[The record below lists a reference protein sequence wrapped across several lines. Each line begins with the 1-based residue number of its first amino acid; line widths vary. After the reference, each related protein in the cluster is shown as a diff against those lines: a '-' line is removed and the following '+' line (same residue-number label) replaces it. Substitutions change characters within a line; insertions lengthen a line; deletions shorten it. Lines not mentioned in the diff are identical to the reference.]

1 MRANP
6 LVRSIA
12 AVVGMGCGPMSAH
25 AADWLQFGFDPAH
38 SGNNPSETIL
48 SASGTGE
55 FALTALFPI
64 YSVNLSDVAD
74 GAPAFLSSVTTPN
87 GVRDLLFLQTKGG
100 PNTSGLVLA
109 IDAATG
115 ATVWSHA
122 INQTPPSVG
131 QDYTTSS
138 PAIDPNRQYV
148 YFYGLDGYVH
158 KYAVGTGLETTS
170 GGWPEL
176 ATRKPDVEKGS
187 SALAIATAKSG
198 TAYLYV
204 TNGGYPGDAGD
215 YQGHVTAIDLA
226 TGAQNVFNANCS
238 DQAVH
243 FYEAPGTPDCAQVQ
257 TAIWARPGVIYS
269 AAKDRIFMATGN
281 GTFDANSLTPPN
293 HDWGDSVFALNP
305 NGTGSGGNPV
315 DSYTPTNFLSLQIND
330 TDIGSTAPAILPSSL
345 AGFPNLAVQ
354 GGKDAKLRL
363 LNLDNLSGNATPG
376 PGHVG
381 GELELIS
388 VPQGGEVF
396 AQPAVWVDSSGTTWV
411 FVATGNGVSG
421 LTLGLSSALP
431 HKPVLTKVWQ
441 NGTGGTSPVVA
452 NGVLYYFSGS
462 VNALDP
468 TTGTVLWADSSPGGV
483 HWESPIVVNGRI
495 YVTDESGALW
505 AYALDGIF
513 KNGFE

>member
-6 LVRSIA
+6 RVRSIA
-12 AVVGMGCGPMSAH
+12 AMVGMACGAMSAH
-25 AADWLQFGFDPAH
+25 AAADWLQFGYDSAH
-38 SGNNPSETIL
+38 SGNNPTETIL

-64 YSVNLSDVAD
+64 YNVNLSDVAD
-74 GAPAFLSSVTTPN
+74 GAPAFLTGVTMSN
-87 GVRDLLFLQTKGG
+87 GVRDLLFLETK
-100 PNTSGLVLA
+100 SGRVFAL
-109 IDAATG
+109 DAATG
-115 ATVWSHA
+115 ATLWSHA
-122 INQTPPSVG
+122 TKPSPPPAG

-158 KYAVGTGLETTS
+158 KYAVGTGLETT
-170 GGWPEL
+170 GGAWPEL

-215 YQGHVTAIDLA
+215 YQGHVTAIDLT

-243 FYEAPGTPDCAQVQ
+243 FYEAPGTPDCTQVQ

-281 GTFDANSLTPPN
+281 GTFDANTGG

-305 NGTGSGGNPV
+305 DGTGSGGNPV
-315 DSYTPTNFLSLQIND
+315 DSYTPTEFQTLQNND
-330 TDIGSTAPAILPSSL
+330 TDLGSTAPAILPSTL
-345 AGFPNLAVQ
+345 AGYPNLAVQ
-354 GGKDAKLRL
+354 GGKDQMLRL

-376 PGHVG
+376 PGNTG
-381 GELELIS
+381 GELQKIN
-388 VPQGGEVF
+388 VPQGGLVF
-396 AQPAVWVDSSGTTWV
+396 AQPAVWVDSTGTTWV

-421 LTLGLSSALP
+421 LTLGLSGTT
-431 HKPVLTKVWQ
+431 HKPILTKVWQ
-441 NGTGGTSPVVA
+441 NAIGGTSPVVA

-468 TTGTVLWADSSPGGV
+468 KNGTVLWSDSSPGGV

-495 YVTDESGALW
+495 YITDENGALW

>member
-1 MRANP
+1 MRTNP
-6 LVRSIA
+6 LVRSVV
-12 AVVGMGCGPMSAH
+12 AVAGIGCGMISAH
-25 AADWLQFGFDPAH
+25 AADWLQFGYDSAH
-38 SGNNPSETIL
+38 SGNNPTETIL

-64 YSVNLSDVAD
+64 YNVSLPDVAD
-74 GAPAFLSSVTTPN
+74 GAPAFLSGVTTAN
-87 GVRDLLFLQTKGG
+87 GVRDLLFLETKDGH
-100 PNTSGLVLA
+100 VLA
-109 IDAATG
+109 LDAATG

-122 INQTPPSVG
+122 TNPSPPPAG

-138 PAIDPNRQYV
+138 PAIDPNRQFV

-158 KYAVGTGLETTS
+158 KYAVGTGLETST

-187 SALAIATAKSG
+187 SALAIAMAKDG
-198 TAYLYV
+198 TTYLYV

-243 FYEAPGTPDCAQVQ
+243 FYENPSTPDCAQVQ
-257 TAIWARPGVIYS
+257 TAIWARPGVVYS

-281 GTFDANSLTPPN
+281 GTFDGTVN

-305 NGTGSGGNPV
+305 NGTGSGGNPI
-315 DSYTPTNFLSLQIND
+315 DSYTPTNFQSLQNGD
-330 TDIGSTAPAILPSSL
+330 TDLGSTAPAILPSTL
-345 AGFPNLAVQ
+345 AGYPNLAVQ
-354 GGKDAKLRL
+354 GGKDQKLRL
-363 LNLDNLSGNATPG
+363 LNLDNLSSSATPG
-376 PGHVG
+376 SGHTG
-381 GELELIS
+381 GELQLIN
-388 VPQGGEVF
+388 VPQGGLVF
-396 AQPAVWVDSSGTTWV
+396 AQPAVWIDASGTTWV

-421 LTLGLSSALP
+421 LTLGLTNTTPRKPAL
-431 HKPVLTKVWQ
+431 TNVWQ
-441 NGTGGTSPVVA
+441 NSTGGTSPVVA

-462 VNALDP
+462 INALDP
-468 TTGTVLWADSSPGGV
+468 KTGTVLWSDSSPGGA

-495 YVTDESGALW
+495 YITDENGALW
-505 AYALDGIF
+505 TYALDGIF
-513 KNGFE
+513 RNGFE

>member
-1 MRANP
+1 MRTDFVSGSVVVVAGA
-6 LVRSIA
+6 LFA
-12 AVVGMGCGPMSAH
+12 AMSAT

-38 SGNNPSETIL
+38 SGNNPAETTL
-48 SASGTGE
+48 SASGSGE
-55 FALTALFPI
+55 FALTALF
-64 YSVNLSDVAD
+64 SVYNVTLPGVAD
-74 GAPAFLSSVTTPN
+74 GAPAFLSGVATAN
-87 GVRDLLFLQTKGG
+87 GSRDLLFLETKDGH
-100 PNTSGLVLA
+100 VLA

-122 INQTPPSVG
+122 TKPSPPPAG

-138 PAIDPNRQYV
+138 PAIDPNRSYV
-148 YFYGLDGYVH
+148 YFYGLDGYAH
-158 KYAVGTGLETTS
+158 KYAVGAGVETLS

-198 TAYLYV
+198 VAYLYV

-215 YQGHVTAIDLA
+215 YQGHVTVIDLA
-226 TGAQNVFNANCS
+226 SGAQNVFNANCS

-243 FYEAPGTPDCAQVQ
+243 FFESPNTPDCAEVQ

-269 AAKDRIFMATGN
+269 AATDRVYMATGN
-281 GTFDANSLTPPN
+281 GTFDANSPTAPN
-293 HDWGDSVFALNP
+293 HDWGESVFALKP
-305 NGTGSGGNPV
+305 DGTGNGGNPL
-315 DSYTPTNFLSLQIND
+315 DSYTPTEYASMGDND
-330 TDIGSTAPAILPSSL
+330 LGSTAPAILPSTL
-345 AGFPNLAVQ
+345 AGYPHLAVQ
-354 GGKDAKLRL
+354 GGKDQMLRL
-363 LNLDNLSGNATPG
+363 LNLDNLSDSTPAA

-381 GELELIS
+381 GELQLIN
-388 VPQGGEVF
+388 VPQGNLVF

-411 FVATGNGVSG
+411 FVTTGSGISG
-421 LTLGLSSALP
+421 LTLGLDSTTHLPALTP
-431 HKPVLTKVWQ
+431 VWQ
-441 NGTGGTSPVVA
+441 SGAGGSSPVVA

-462 VNALDP
+462 VIASGPIYALNP
-468 TTGTVLWADSSPGGV
+468 KTGAALWSDSSLGRV

-495 YVTDESGALW
+495 YVTDESGQLW

>member
-6 LVRSIA
+6 LVRSVV
-12 AVVGMGCGPMSAH
+12 AVAGIGCGTISAH
-25 AADWLQFGFDPAH
+25 ATDWLQFGFDPAH

-64 YSVNLSDVAD
+64 YNVTLPDVAD
-74 GAPAFLSSVTTPN
+74 GAPAFLSSVTTAN
-87 GVRDLLFLQTKGG
+87 GVRDLLFLETKDGH
-100 PNTSGLVLA
+100 VLA
-109 IDAATG
+109 LDAATG

-122 INQTPPSVG
+122 TKPTPPPAG

-148 YFYGLDGYVH
+148 YFYGLDGNAH
-158 KYAVGTGLETTS
+158 KYAVGTGLETSS
-170 GGWPEL
+170 GGWPER
-176 ATRKPDVEKGS
+176 ATLKPDVEKGS
-187 SALAIATAKSG
+187 SALAIAIAKSG
-198 TAYLYV
+198 TTYLYV
-204 TNGGYPGDAGD
+204 ANGGYPGDGGD

-238 DQAVH
+238 DQSVH
-243 FYEAPGTPDCAQVQ
+243 FVEFPATPDCSEVQ

-281 GTFDANSLTPPN
+281 GTYDPVN

-315 DSYTPTNFLSLQIND
+315 DSYTPTNFQSLQNGD
-330 TDIGSTAPAILPSSL
+330 TDLGSTAPAILPSTL
-345 AGFPNLAVQ
+345 AGYPNLAVQ
-354 GGKDAKLRL
+354 GGKDAMLRL
-363 LNLDNLSGNATPG
+363 LNLDNLSGNTPPG
-376 PGHVG
+376 PGHTG
-381 GELELIS
+381 GELQSIN

-421 LTLGLSSALP
+421 LTLGLNNTT
-431 HKPVLTKVWQ
+431 HKPALTKVWQ
-441 NGTGGTSPVVA
+441 NSTGGSTPVVA
-452 NGVLYYFSGS
+452 NDVLYYFSGS
-462 VNALDP
+462 INALNP
-468 TTGTVLWADSSPGGV
+468 KTGALLWSDSSPGGV
-483 HWESPIVVNGRI
+483 HWESPIVVNGRVYI
-495 YVTDESGALW
+495 TDQNGRLW